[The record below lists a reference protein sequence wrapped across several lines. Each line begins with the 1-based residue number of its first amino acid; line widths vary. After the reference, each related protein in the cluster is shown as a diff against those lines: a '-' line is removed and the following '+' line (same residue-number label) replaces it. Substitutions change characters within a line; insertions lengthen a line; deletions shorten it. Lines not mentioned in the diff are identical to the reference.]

1 MNDLKEKFAKI
12 EIVVSKPL
20 VPFKET
26 ITATKSLDYEAL
38 DLPIGVVERKLNDN
52 SFRVRLRVLPL
63 PTKVQDILVNTK
75 FPAKGQ
81 EQTYIDKLKNALIDG
96 LADSEFNRLSFDWK
110 EFFDHIIA
118 FGPKSI
124 GPNILVNRTEFK
136 TKK

>member
-1 MNDLKEKFAKI
+1 M
-12 EIVVSKPL
+12 VSKPL

-26 ITATKSLDYEAL
+26 ITATKSLDYEASE
-38 DLPIGVVERKLNDN
+38 LPIGVVDRKLNEN

-75 FPAKGQ
+75 FPATGH
-81 EQTYIDKLKNALIDG
+81 EQSYIDKLNNALIDG
-96 LADSEFNRLSFDWK
+96 LADSELNRLSFDWN
-110 EFFDHIIA
+110 EFFDNIIA

-124 GPNILVNRTEFK
+124 GPNVLVNRTEFK